1 MKALVVA
8 GGLPQAELLDNLKR
22 RGITTVLVDMNEKCM
37 ARPHADIFYATSTL
51 DVEGVKQV
59 AIKEKVDF
67 LITVCADQVLL
78 VVAEISEAL
87 NLPCYIDYETGK
99 NVSDKGFMKR
109 IFKENGVPTTNY
121 VVATEL
127 ANVDLSGLRYP
138 LVVKPVDAYSSRG
151 VKRVENYEELSVAFE
166 SAKEISR
173 SKNVIVEEFFEGQE
187 LTVDVYVE
195 NGKAHV
201 LCVSA
206 LYKVPGNNKFVIH
219 RGVYPAPYDQS
230 VLAKIEDTA
239 NKIAKG
245 FGLFNTPMLIQL
257 ITDGKDI
264 SVVEFCART
273 GGGIKFR
280 AIKSATGFDV
290 VDAVVELTLGNKPKV
305 EIKKSGEMVV
315 NEFLYCSEGEFDHL
329 EGFDELVKEGVIKE
343 YFLLKA
349 KGVKLGQI
357 NSSGDRIA
365 CFTVSDVDKEQLLK
379 KHALVNQRIKV
390 VSTEGKD
397 ILRHDIV
404 GNLQL

>member
-22 RGITTVLVDMNEKCM
+22 RGITTVLVDMNEKCV
-37 ARPHADIFYATSTL
+37 ARSHADIFYPTSTL

-59 AIKEKVDF
+59 AIKENVDF

-99 NVSDKGFMKR
+99 NVSDKCFMKR
-109 IFKENGVPTTNY
+109 IFKENGVPTTDY
-121 VVATEL
+121 VATT
-127 ANVDLSGLRYP
+127 DLCLEDLKHLKYP

-151 VKRVENYEELSVAFE
+151 VKKVTNPQELESAFYA
-166 SAKEISR
+166 AKEISR

-195 NGKAHV
+195 NGNAHV

-206 LYKVPGNNKFVIH
+206 LYKVPGNDKFVIH
-219 RGVYPAPYDQS
+219 RGVYPAPYDKS
-230 VLAKIEDTA
+230 VMDKIKQTA
-239 NKIAKG
+239 DKIAKG
-245 FGLFNTPMLIQL
+245 FGLENTPMLIQL
-257 ITDGKDI
+257 ITDGKEI

-280 AIKSATGFDV
+280 CIKSTTGFDV

-305 EIKKSGEMVV
+305 EIKESGEMVI
-315 NEFLYCSEGEFDHL
+315 NEFLYCEEGVFDHL
-329 EGFDELVKEGVIKE
+329 EGFEELVNEGIIKE
-343 YFLLKA
+343 YFQLKA
-349 KGVKLGQI
+349 KGTKLGQI
-357 NSSGDRIA
+357 NSSGDRVA
-365 CFTVSDVDKEQLLK
+365 CFTVSDTDKARLIQ
-379 KHALVNQRIKV
+379 KHATANARIKV
-390 VSTEGKD
+390 LSTEGKD
-397 ILRHDIV
+397 ILRHDVV
-404 GNLQL
+404 GNLKI